1 MGENLK
7 ENCIIQFECLS
18 QFQTDQTLSPFS
30 STYTK
35 PPSTQKLHAAQFIA
49 TIRIID

>member
-7 ENCIIQFECLS
+7 ENCIIQFESLS

-35 PPSTQKLHAAQFIA
+35 HLHAHKSFMLHNS
-49 TIRIID
+49 